1 MRLGLA
7 IRAFFAALLN
17 KQLAAPMERL
27 LAGPETA
34 STAEGGATRESGT
47 AREAGTSVRAEPAS
61 PRPKA
66 PQPSPSRDPAITLLT
81 TLQHEAR
88 LVDLIKDD
96 LNQYSDAQVGAA
108 ARPCLQQCA
117 AVLDRFFSLKPLVLA
132 SEGEVVEVGANA
144 SPMRYQWI
152 GEGTAASGKLIHHG
166 WEATKVE
173 LPKWLGEASDANVIA
188 PAQVQ
193 VP

>member
-7 IRAFFAALLN
+7 IRAFFAALFN
-17 KQLAAPMERL
+17 KQLAAPMQRL
-27 LAGPETA
+27 LDGSETGLTQEIE
-34 STAEGGATRESGT
+34 STQKGGA
-47 AREAGTSVRAEPAS
+47 AVRAEPAS

-132 SEGEVVEVGANA
+132 SEGEVVEVVTNA

-152 GEGTAASGKLIHHG
+152 GEGTAESGKLIHHG